1 MADISVTQVHK
12 LPHDKARAAA
22 QKVADQL
29 ADEYEMAL
37 EWVGDALHFKRSG
50 VSGKLQLLET
60 EATLEISLDFLFKA
74 FAPTIEQKVVAK
86 MEKIFGAK
94 A

>member
-1 MADISVTQVHK
+1 MADISITQAHK
-12 LPHDKARAAA
+12 LPHDQARAAA

-37 EWVGDALHFKRSG
+37 EWAGNALHFKRSG
-50 VSGKLQLLET
+50 VSGKLLLLET
-60 EATLEISLDFLFKA
+60 EATLEISLDFLLKA
-74 FAPTIEQKVVAK
+74 FAPTIEQKVAAK
-86 MEKIFGAK
+86 MEKIFSAK